1 MENQTKDVKP
11 IETAAL
17 FDESKVE
24 LDPNAV
30 KPGMH
35 VSILKWK
42 SHYDRSWVGDVLH
55 VVNVNP
61 PFIVTNRRR
70 KHETTRLVIDV
81 RNVALV
87 LLREDFVEDCQVSP
101 STLPSN
107 DQPHP
112 VGRERHDNEAPKHT
126 PTNEL

>member
-1 MENQTKDVKP
+1 MTTKLDSELP
-11 IETAAL
+11 ETPAEEKDLVGIATHAL

-61 PFIVTNRRR
+61 PFIITNRRR
-70 KHETTRLVIDV
+70 THDTSRLVIDV
-81 RNVALV
+81 RDVSLV
-87 LLREDFVEDCQVSP
+87 LLREDFVADCNVSP

-107 DQPHP
+107 S
-112 VGRERHDNEAPKHT
+112 
-126 PTNEL
+126 